1 MQTKNVSD
9 EKLIETTQGLFQSI
23 FISRDCFGTKDLIFY
38 ELAVREL
45 GRRGYEVKEQK
56 YLIIKK

>member
-1 MQTKNVSD
+1 MEIKNVSD
-9 EKLIETTQGLFQSI
+9 EKLIEITQELFQSI
-23 FISRDCFGTKDLIFY
+23 FISDCFGTKDLIFY

-56 YLIIKK
+56 NLIIEK